1 MNPRRIAA
9 LALSIGLVVVFP
21 GVSSGDTFRVRAV
34 GSSPT
39 DFRWDPSF
47 RHITKGD
54 RVVWKNATDSSHR
67 VVAYRGRWS
76 KNTTIAPGETTR
88 KRFRRVGTYKY
99 RCTLP
104 GHSTLTDGNCQ
115 GMCGT
120 VHVTRT

>member
-1 MNPRRIAA
+1 MAVSVVA
-9 LALSIGLVVVFP
+9 LGLLVSFP
-21 GVSSGDTFRVRAV
+21 GTSMGDSFRVRAV

-39 DFRWDPSF
+39 DFAWDPSF

-54 RVVWKNATDSSHR
+54 RIVWKNTTQASHR
-67 VVAYRGRWS
+67 VVAYKGRWS
-76 KNTTIAPGETTR
+76 KNTTIGPGERTR
-88 KRFRRVGTYKY
+88 KRFRRTGTYKY

-120 VHVTRT
+120 VHVTT